1 MIIDVEERVA
11 KAREYFH
18 SGCNCSQSVALAF
31 SDITGLSEKDLERAA
46 TGFGGGFGRMRE
58 VCGAV
63 SGMTMLAG
71 FIRPVA
77 DRKDIPA
84 RKENYALVQDF
95 AEKFRQENGSI
106 ICRELLGLAHNVS
119 GAASGAGIGAGVGAS
134 VGANDPTPSERT
146 PEYYHK
152 RPCEEI
158 VGIAARIVAEYLTEH
173 QESDLK

>member
-1 MIIDVEERVA
+1 MVEINVDERVA

-31 SDITGLSEKDLERAA
+31 SDITGLSEKDIERAA

-71 FIRPVA
+71 FIRPVP
-77 DRKDIPA
+77 DRKDINA
-84 RKENYALVQDF
+84 RKENYALVQEF

-106 ICRELLGLAHNVS
+106 ICRELLGLAPNAGKPGS
-119 GAASGAGIGAGVGAS
+119 GTV
-134 VGANDPTPSERT
+134 DPAPAERT

-158 VGIAARIVAEYLTEH
+158 VGIAARIVAEYLK
-173 QESDLK
+173 SV